1 MPGSLDRG
9 LDAARRAVAAA
20 PSSHLG
26 YHMLAQALFFR
37 RELPAFRNA
46 AERAIALN
54 PMDGCTVAFMG
65 ILLAYAGHWERG
77 CALTRRAMTLNPN
90 HPGWYRFALFN
101 DAYRRKDYRGAVE
114 VALQFNMPSYFYTH
128 AVLAAAYGQLDE
140 RPAARRALAELLGQK
155 PDFASIARRELG
167 KWYIDP
173 QLLEEMLDGLA
184 RAGLAIIRL
193 P

>member
-1 MPGSLDRG
+1 
-9 LDAARRAVAAA
+9 
-20 PSSHLG
+20 
-26 YHMLAQALFFR
+26 
-37 RELPAFRNA
+37 
-46 AERAIALN
+46 
-54 PMDGCTVAFMG
+54 
-65 ILLAYAGHWERG
+65 
-77 CALTRRAMTLNPN
+77 
-90 HPGWYRFALFN
+90 
-101 DAYRRKDYRGAVE
+101 
-114 VALQFNMPSYFYTH
+114 LQFNMPSYFYTH